1 MYPNPMGGKVSIR
14 FHIDRE
20 GIVRLKVYDIMG
32 REIETLVDRVY
43 TPGIYTLEWE
53 PEGVGGVYF
62 LRLEVGGEVFTER
75 VVLVQ

>member
-1 MYPNPMGGKVSIR
+1 MYPNPIHGKASIR

-32 REIETLVDRVY
+32 REIEILVDKVY

-53 PEGVGGVYF
+53 PEGVAGVYF
-62 LRLEVGGEVFTER
+62 LRLEVGGEVFMER
-75 VVLVQ
+75 MVLVQ